1 MRLADLVVLAGSAG
15 FLLAFYGWFFW
26 SRRDAAVV
34 ATGPDVQEVEIEVKG
49 GYRPD
54 HVVVERG
61 KPVRL
66 RFRREEGGACTDRV
80 LIPGLRV
87 NQALP
92 AYQTTVI
99 ELTPGEAGEFD
110 FHCGMSMVHGRLTVK

>member
-1 MRLADLVVLAGSAG
+1 MRLADLAVIAGSAG
-15 FLLAFYGWFFW
+15 FLLTFYWWFFW
-26 SRRDAAVV
+26 SRRDAAVK
-34 ATGPDVQEVEIEVKG
+34 ATGQDIQELEIEVKG
-49 GYRPD
+49 GYTPD

-66 RFRREEGGACTDRV
+66 KFRREEGGACTDRV

-92 AYQTTVI
+92 AYQTTAI
-99 ELTPGEAGEFD
+99 EFTPGEAGEFD
-110 FHCGMSMVHGRLTVK
+110 FHCGMNMVHGRLTVK